1 MKDLVKILKEV
12 SGVEDFRVIT
22 QKTKTYEC
30 FFVHKNLETVR
41 ATDTEDASI
50 TVYKTL
56 DGAVGE
62 STFSVYASMS
72 EDEIKQKIGVALTRA
87 SLVKNQPYS
96 LPEGGVLDRSI
107 PSNISA
113 FDVSELAKRIADA
126 VFKADA
132 YENGSINALEI
143 FIYEEETRVQNSK
156 GVDKKQTSHRAAI
169 EAIPTWTEDGQSVEL
184 YEMHHFTEFD
194 ESAVTAEIDKRMQE
208 VRDRQHAVQPQ
219 TPQEI
224 NVVFSTREIF
234 SLVSEL
240 IGQFDYSTV
249 YSHSNLHKKG
259 DSLQEN
265 ATGDLLT
272 VQLKAEIKGNR
283 FSAVFDQDGVT
294 LQDVTIL
301 EKGVVKN
308 YYGSNR
314 FGQYLGEKPT
324 GVLRCLSVAGGTLT
338 DEEINA
344 APYFEVVSLSGLQ
357 VDLYND
363 YVGGEVRLAYLFDGE
378 KKVPVTGVSMS
389 ARLSEV
395 LKDVRFSSEVVVD
408 GHEGPK
414 KALLKH
420 VTIV

>member
-30 FFVHKNLETVR
+30 FFVHKSLETVR
-41 ATDTEDASI
+41 ATDTQDASI

-72 EDEIKQKIGVALTRA
+72 EDEIKQKIGVALARA
-87 SLVKNQPYS
+87 NLVKNQPYT
-96 LPEGGVLDRSI
+96 LPEGGVLDRTI
-107 PSNISA
+107 PSNIST
-113 FDVSELAKRIADA
+113 FDASDLAKRIADA

-194 ESAVTAEIDKRMQE
+194 EDAVTAEIDKRMQE
-208 VRDRQHAVQPQ
+208 VRDRQHAVQPK

-224 NVVFSTREIF
+224 NVVFGAREIF

-249 YSHSNLHKKG
+249 YSHSNLNKKG
-259 DSLQEN
+259 DCLQEH

-294 LQDVTIL
+294 LQDVTVL

-314 FGQYLGEKPT
+314 FGQYLGENPT

-338 DEEINA
+338 DEEISS

-378 KKVPVTGVSMS
+378 KKVPVTGISMS

-395 LKDVRFSSEVVVD
+395 LKDVRLSKDVVVD